1 MYRLNELIKSDR
13 NIYHSNDLAIL
24 WDISNKNTL
33 YTTIKRYVQKGILVP
48 IYKGLYST
56 VPLSELDPLELGKA
70 VIHRYTYLTTESV
83 LEQAGIISQATY
95 AFTFA
100 SSLSKKITVR
110 SFYFVFRKLKDEY
123 LFNPTGIINNDGNLV
138 ATTER
143 AVADML
149 YFNPKYHF
157 DFSESIDFD
166 KVRHIQ
172 KEIGYPC

>member
-1 MYRLNELIKSDR
+1 MYRINELIKADR
-13 NIYHSNDLAIL
+13 KIYHSNDLAIL

-33 YTTIKRYVQKGILVP
+33 YTTIKRYVQKGILIP
-48 IYKGLYST
+48 IFKGLYST
-56 VPLSELDPLELGKA
+56 VPISQLDPLELGRA

-83 LEQAGIISQATY
+83 LSQEGIISQTTY
-95 AFTFA
+95 AFTFV
-100 SSLSKKITVR
+100 SSLSKKIKVGD
-110 SFYFVFRKLKDEY
+110 FNFLFRKLKDEY
-123 LFNPTGIINNDGNLV
+123 LYNPTGIENKGGNFV
-138 ATTER
+138 AATER

-166 KVRHIQ
+166 KVKRIQ